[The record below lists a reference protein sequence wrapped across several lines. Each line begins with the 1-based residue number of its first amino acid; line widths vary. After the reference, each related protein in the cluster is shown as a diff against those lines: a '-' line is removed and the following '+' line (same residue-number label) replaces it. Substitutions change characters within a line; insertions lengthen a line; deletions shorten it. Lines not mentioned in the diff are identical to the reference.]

1 MLSLWIRAIFGVQ
14 DGQARTRAKQLIRSA
29 TSMPY
34 YYLEDT
40 LSFLCLHAPSVDFYV
55 SVSLSLDL
63 RQVEYVLLHLFMCNT
78 CMVCRWGAALCKVM
92 KRMLVVLWIWRLLN
106 RDIATGNNGEYCRKL
121 KPKTMSFSIVSLS
134 SLSSTA
140 ETQLGTAYCGKSS
153 QLWHHLPAWFWAV
166 IQTSCLFFA

>member
-1 MLSLWIRAIFGVQ
+1 
-14 DGQARTRAKQLIRSA
+14 
-29 TSMPY
+29 MPY

-92 KRMLVVLWIWRLLN
+92 KRMLVVL
-106 RDIATGNNGEYCRKL
+106 
-121 KPKTMSFSIVSLS
+121 
-134 SLSSTA
+134 
-140 ETQLGTAYCGKSS
+140 
-153 QLWHHLPAWFWAV
+153 
-166 IQTSCLFFA
+166 